1 MQNTSTHT
9 MPARYR
15 RDLGARF
22 KTFRD
27 NPRTFLGAP
36 MPMRRRATRRL
47 RLTMITGTFLF
58 ASMIVIIHVPSRA
71 LSSAPNDN
79 HPTCTLGRWDARTGY
94 CATAFHETAPKS
106 QKLLKKLETL
116 ELTERQAVARSAIA
130 VVLTDGRVTPE
141 EVRFLERLYKALRL
155 PVDDVYSALHRGDV
169 EPNSAASPVKATE
182 TASTGA
188 NGSRPRTV
196 GVTIDPDRLARLRE
210 ETKAVSNLLSDIFN
224 EDTEIGRDES
234 EDAR

>member
-1 MQNTSTHT
+1 LISRRPGKLRRSGFLPPVMQNTSTHT

-79 HPTCTLGRWDARTGY
+79 HPTCTLGRWGARTGY
-94 CATAFHETAPKS
+94 IQTDYWPATSGKVLCRSTDRSRHRRRGSESHAWGRSPGFRPFLQENRMIRVIKPK
-106 QKLLKKLETL
+106 L
-116 ELTERQAVARSAIA
+116 RS
-130 VVLTDGRVTPE
+130 
-141 EVRFLERLYKALRL
+141 
-155 PVDDVYSALHRGDV
+155 
-169 EPNSAASPVKATE
+169 
-182 TASTGA
+182 
-188 NGSRPRTV
+188 
-196 GVTIDPDRLARLRE
+196 
-210 ETKAVSNLLSDIFN
+210 
-224 EDTEIGRDES
+224 
-234 EDAR
+234 

>member
-36 MPMRRRATRRL
+36 MPMRRCATRRL

-94 CATAFHETAPKS
+94 DRSYRCEYCRRAAGAFPIRAYRALLPPHAPDVLTVPAAPVIDGTRALSPCQTLSLVGCSLCCLALSSASVPLSSTVPCLQSPPRRTERVNDFETA
-106 QKLLKKLETL
+106 
-116 ELTERQAVARSAIA
+116 
-130 VVLTDGRVTPE
+130 
-141 EVRFLERLYKALRL
+141 
-155 PVDDVYSALHRGDV
+155 
-169 EPNSAASPVKATE
+169 
-182 TASTGA
+182 
-188 NGSRPRTV
+188 
-196 GVTIDPDRLARLRE
+196 GV
-210 ETKAVSNLLSDIFN
+210 
-224 EDTEIGRDES
+224 
-234 EDAR
+234 